1 MNHDDPSLVPNVP
14 YFDLPA
20 GLMAPLVKVSADFR
34 VRPLGLKD
42 QSPLHNV
49 RDSLTWTFV
58 ISNLSIQRPS
68 ARGVV
73 GHTWAGVG
81 GGGRE
86 NGDVFKR
93 YVLAKAI

>member
-34 VRPLGLKD
+34 VHLLGLKD
-42 QSPLHNV
+42 QSPLHSV
-49 RDSLTWTFV
+49 RDSLTWAFV
-58 ISNLSIQRPS
+58 ISNLSIQTVS
-68 ARGVV
+68 QSCCGAQ
-73 GHTWAGVG
+73 WAGVG

-93 YVLAKAI
+93 YVLAKAV